1 MQPCK
6 KYPCVCTCTMELSYK
21 YWTPLIIDTS
31 PDLIRQVYMSTFQG
45 CSSFVYLLRL
55 CSWDHAIYEQC
66 VLHDYGRCPR
76 FRDTEPLLLYYYTID
91 GILLLY
97 ADSEI
102 IGADWLVEMDCSMS
116 DSLIF
121 SYIDSRTDSL
131 ITNLRNLE
139 AMEVRVECYPDH
151 GAAGGSDQ
159 VLGACNRQYSSMQVP
174 AIFFFL
180 SVWYTMVSSCCL
192 SHHHFRSQ
200 FIS

>member
-1 MQPCK
+1 
-6 KYPCVCTCTMELSYK
+6 
-21 YWTPLIIDTS
+21 
-31 PDLIRQVYMSTFQG
+31 
-45 CSSFVYLLRL
+45 
-55 CSWDHAIYEQC
+55 
-66 VLHDYGRCPR
+66 
-76 FRDTEPLLLYYYTID
+76 
-91 GILLLY
+91 
-97 ADSEI
+97 
-102 IGADWLVEMDCSMS
+102 MS

-159 VLGACNRQYSSMQVP
+159 VLSACNRQYTSMQVP
-174 AIFFFL
+174 AIFIIFL
-180 SVWYTMVSSCCL
+180 SVWYTMVSNCCL